1 MNFKKVGAT
10 VGTTAAPDKGRQ
22 LRGMGG
28 ADGLNPSN
36 SGLRLAFPAQKIPSA
51 ARVAAGAFG
60 FLIFSRTFG
69 TGLVRRLIQQ
79 GYEAIKLNRRII

>member
-36 SGLRLAFPAQKIPSA
+36 SGLRLAFPA
-51 ARVAAGAFG
+51 
-60 FLIFSRTFG
+60 
-69 TGLVRRLIQQ
+69 
-79 GYEAIKLNRRII
+79 